1 MATRIIQAERDQMMH
16 AQLAHVAERQ
26 RRGGWVAVI

>member
-16 AQLAHVAERQ
+16 ALLAHVAEPH
-26 RRGGWVAVI
+26 RRAGRVL